1 MDTCILWYWNKYL
14 YNILKNKIM
23 KKILGLIFLVII
35 ALFGC
40 DKVEPPYTQQNTN
53 TDTTINNNVKRVLIE
68 EFTGHLCQNCPEASH
83 IAENLQQLYPGKIT
97 IIAIHSGNFANL
109 VSPNYMTDFR
119 TEEGNILNTSFGVNT
134 YPSGMVDRVKLLGS
148 QLISPNEWGSIVND
162 RLSEQLTVN
171 ISITTQYNELNRNF
185 NCTIK
190 TDILSPFDSPLMLV
204 ALFTE
209 DSIIDYQKN
218 NNPLYGSTPDIPDY
232 VHNHVLRGS
241 ITNIWGDTICAN
253 CLANDSYEKTYNY
266 TLSNEWDEDNV
277 NIVVYCYDA
286 ETQEIKQVI
295 EQRIR

>member
-185 NCTIK
+185 NCTIN

-286 ETQEIKQVI
+286 ETQEIRQVI

>member
-1 MDTCILWYWNKYL
+1 
-14 YNILKNKIM
+14 M
-23 KKILGLIFLVII
+23 KKILSLIFLVII
-35 ALFGC
+35 ALAGC

-68 EFTGHLCQNCPEASH
+68 EFTGHLCPNCPEASH

-119 TEEGNILNTSFGVNT
+119 TEEGNILNTSFGVST
-134 YPSGMVDRVKLLGS
+134 YPSGMVDRVQLLGS

-185 NCTIK
+185 NCTIN

-286 ETQEIKQVI
+286 ETQEI
-295 EQRIR
+295 

>member
-1 MDTCILWYWNKYL
+1 MDTCILWYRNKHR

-35 ALFGC
+35 ALLGC
-40 DKVEPPYTQQNTN
+40 DKVEPPYIQQNTN

-68 EFTGHLCQNCPEASH
+68 EFTGHLCPNCPEASH

-119 TEEGNILNTSFGVNT
+119 TDEGNTLNTSFGVST
-134 YPSGMVDRVKLLGS
+134 SPSGMVDRVQLLGS
-148 QLISPNEWGSIVND
+148 QLISPNEWGSIVNN

-190 TDILSPFDSPLMLV
+190 TDILNPFDNPLMLV

-241 ITNIWGDTICAN
+241 ITNIWGDTICTN
-253 CLANDSYEKTYNY
+253 CLADDSYVKTYNY
-266 TLSNEWDEDNV
+266 TISNEWNADNV

-295 EQRIR
+295 EKRIR

>member
-40 DKVEPPYTQQNTN
+40 DKIEPPYTQQNTN

-68 EFTGHLCQNCPEASH
+68 EFTGHLCPNCPEASH

-119 TEEGNILNTSFGVNT
+119 TEEGNILNTSFGVST
-134 YPSGMVDRVKLLGS
+134 YPSGMVDRVQLLGS

-253 CLANDSYEKTYNY
+253 CLANNSYEKTYNY
-266 TLSNEWDEDNV
+266 TLSNEWNEDNV

-286 ETQEIKQVI
+286 ETQEIRQVI

>member
-1 MDTCILWYWNKYL
+1 
-14 YNILKNKIM
+14 M
-23 KKILGLIFLVII
+23 KRILGLIFLIII
-35 ALFGC
+35 ALSGC
-40 DKVEPPYTQQNTN
+40 DKVEPPYTQNAN

-68 EFTGHLCQNCPEASH
+68 EFTGHLCPNCPEASH

-109 VSPNYMTDFR
+109 ISPNYMTDFR
-119 TEEGNILNTSFGVNT
+119 TEEGNILNTSFGVST
-134 YPSGMVDRVKLLGS
+134 YPSGMVDRINLLGN
-148 QLISPNEWGSIVND
+148 QLISPNDWGSVVTD

-171 ISITTQYNELNRNF
+171 ISITSQYNESNRNF
-185 NCTIK
+185 NCTIR
-190 TDILSPFDSPLMLV
+190 TNILNTSDTPLMLV

-241 ITNIWGDTICAN
+241 ITNIWGDTICTS
-253 CLANDSYEKTYNY
+253 CLANDSYVKTYNY
-266 TLSNEWDEDNV
+266 TLPNEWNEDNV

>member
-1 MDTCILWYWNKYL
+1 
-14 YNILKNKIM
+14 
-23 KKILGLIFLVII
+23 
-35 ALFGC
+35 
-40 DKVEPPYTQQNTN
+40 
-53 TDTTINNNVKRVLIE
+53 
-68 EFTGHLCQNCPEASH
+68 
-83 IAENLQQLYPGKIT
+83 
-97 IIAIHSGNFANL
+97 
-109 VSPNYMTDFR
+109 
-119 TEEGNILNTSFGVNT
+119 
-134 YPSGMVDRVKLLGS
+134 MVDRVQLLGS

-185 NCTIK
+185 NCTIN

-286 ETQEIKQVI
+286 ETQEIRQVI

>member
-1 MDTCILWYWNKYL
+1 MK
-14 YNILKNKIM
+14 NIL
-23 KKILGLIFLVII
+23 LYIFLITI

-40 DKVEPPYTQQNTN
+40 DKVEPPYIQQNAN
-53 TDTTINNNVKRVLIE
+53 TDTTINNNIKRVLIE
-68 EFTGHLCQNCPEASH
+68 EFTGHLCPNCPEASH

-109 VSPNYMTDFR
+109 ISPNYMTDFR

-134 YPSGMVDRVKLLGS
+134 YPSGMVDRVQLLGS
-148 QLISPNEWGSIVND
+148 HLISPNEWGSVVTD
-162 RLSEQLTVN
+162 RLSEQLTAN
-171 ISITTQYNELNRNF
+171 ISITTQYNESNRNF

-190 TDILSPFDSPLMLV
+190 TNILSTFDNPLMLV
-204 ALFTE
+204 ALLTE

-218 NNPLYGSTPDIPDY
+218 NNPLYGLTPDIPDY

-241 ITNIWGDTICAN
+241 ITNIWGDTICKD
-253 CLANDSYEKTYNY
+253 CIANDSYIKTYTY
-266 TLSNEWDEDNV
+266 TLSNEWNEDNV

>member
-1 MDTCILWYWNKYL
+1 
-14 YNILKNKIM
+14 M

-35 ALFGC
+35 ALYGC

-53 TDTTINNNVKRVLIE
+53 TDTTINNKVKRVLIE
-68 EFTGHLCQNCPEASH
+68 EFTGHLCPNCPEASH

-119 TEEGNILNTSFGVNT
+119 TEEGNILNTSFGVST
-134 YPSGMVDRVKLLGS
+134 YPSGMVDRVQLLGS

-162 RLSEQLTVN
+162 RLSEQLIVN

-185 NCTIK
+185 NCTIN

-204 ALFTE
+204 ALLTE

-218 NNPLYGSTPDIPDY
+218 NNPLYGTTPDIPHY

-241 ITNIWGDTICAN
+241 ITNIWGDTICTN
-253 CLANDSYEKTYNY
+253 CITNDSYVKTYNY
-266 TLSNEWDEDNV
+266 TLSNEWNEDNV

>member
-119 TEEGNILNTSFGVNT
+119 TEEGNILNTSFGVST
-134 YPSGMVDRVKLLGS
+134 YPSGMVDRVQLLGS

-286 ETQEIKQVI
+286 ETQEIRQVI

>member
-68 EFTGHLCQNCPEASH
+68 EFTGHLCPNCPEASH

-119 TEEGNILNTSFGVNT
+119 TEEGNILNTSFGVST
-134 YPSGMVDRVKLLGS
+134 YPSGMVDRVQLLGS

>member
-40 DKVEPPYTQQNTN
+40 DKIEPPYTQQNTN

-68 EFTGHLCQNCPEASH
+68 EFTGHLCPNCPEASH

-119 TEEGNILNTSFGVNT
+119 TEEGNILNTSFGVST
-134 YPSGMVDRVKLLGS
+134 YPSGMVDRVQLLGS

-185 NCTIK
+185 NCTIN

-253 CLANDSYEKTYNY
+253 CLANNSYEKTYNY
-266 TLSNEWDEDNV
+266 TLSNEWNEDNV

-286 ETQEIKQVI
+286 ETQEIRQVI